1 MFILQKTYNTDSAS
15 TLTNAVGY
23 VGQEAIDQ
31 STGDLYVKLGSGWQK
46 IVDGATGNPVNPP
59 VSGSITVQNS
69 AGTVT
74 RALTATNGVVSL
86 AATDAI
92 VTNGG
97 TLVLQ
102 NSSGSTS
109 TGNAGLNSP
118 ATATVAAGV
127 VSAVKASA

>member
-1 MFILQKTYNTDSAS
+1 MFILQKTYNTDSAVS
-15 TLTNAVGY
+15 LSGTVGY

-31 STGDLYVKLGSGWQK
+31 TTGDIYVKLGSGWQK

-59 VSGSITVQNS
+59 LTGAVTVQNS
-69 AGTVT
+69 SGSVT
-74 RALTATNGVVSL
+74 RALTATNGVVTL

-102 NSSGSTS
+102 NSSGATS